1 MQLTHTV
8 DEIKANAAVKTV
20 ILTGAG
26 EKVFVAGGD
35 IKSFPD
41 WMGKGIEEAKQKS
54 LWLQAPSFGKMALAA
69 LE

>member
-1 MQLTHTV
+1 M
-8 DEIKANAAVKTV
+8 KTV

-35 IKSFPD
+35 IKFFPD

-54 LWLQAPSFGKMALAA
+54 LWPQAPSFGKMALAA